1 MDFQRLQSNDIVEIL
16 NVLGIEATRKA
27 GVTGKGVWEAFKKAG
42 GVDTGSESIV
52 LYSFST

>member
-27 GVTGKGVWEAFKKAG
+27 GVTGKGVGKQFKEAG
-42 GVDTGSESIV
+42 GLTRALRV
-52 LYSFST
+52 